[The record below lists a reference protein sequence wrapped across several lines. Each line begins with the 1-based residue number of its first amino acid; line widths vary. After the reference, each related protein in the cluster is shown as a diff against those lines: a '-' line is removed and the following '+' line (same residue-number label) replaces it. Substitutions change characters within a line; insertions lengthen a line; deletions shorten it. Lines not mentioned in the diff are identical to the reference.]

1 MQCSTDTN
9 CMLHQPNYS
18 AMAVYFGQ
26 GATYDTMQGRF
37 RTYRRMS
44 EDMRAASPQGKATST
59 PSRSKKGSTSTTPR
73 KSKGGVTKSP
83 KKSRASRAMT
93 ETPTKKGKGVNA
105 NLIRDIIELDDDEI
119 ITVKDETD
127 TTTTKLALEDFAGN
141 IGRPV
146 KAESSL
152 PSMGFGIDKEDS
164 TAMGVDMSAY
174 IEVNE
179 NVAQW
184 NSDGISTSVQG
195 YDEINEPQYGGY
207 FMA

>member
-1 MQCSTDTN
+1 
-9 CMLHQPNYS
+9 
-18 AMAVYFGQ
+18 
-26 GATYDTMQGRF
+26 
-37 RTYRRMS
+37 MS